1 MAERIVLVIPTAI
14 NTLTLIADTLTASI
28 RDGLVASV
36 TLPSLYRRAKLVV
49 HESDVVPVVVVRLGN
64 NLVNS

>member
-1 MAERIVLVIPTAI
+1 MADRTVLVIPTAI
-14 NTLTLIADTLTASI
+14 NVVTLVADTLTAAI

-49 HESDVVPVVVVRLGN
+49 NESDVVPVVVVSLGN
-64 NLVNS
+64 NLVNR